1 METQYNQNFT
11 HESETIKKDPILFP
25 LTHTEI
31 LDRIVSALESEELK
45 APDFKADNY
54 ANIFN
59 EVGNINYCPEVIKF
73 TPFLKKNLNKINKDI
88 RSDRF
93 KEKKFLKE
101 ILL

>member
-1 METQYNQNFT
+1 LETQYNQNFT
-11 HESETIKKDPILFP
+11 HESEIIKKDPILLP

-31 LDRIVSALESEELK
+31 LDRIVSALELEELK
-45 APDFKADNY
+45 APSFTADNY
-54 ANIFN
+54 ANTFN

-73 TPFLKKNLNKINKDI
+73 TPFLKKNLNKINKDTK
-88 RSDRF
+88 SDRF